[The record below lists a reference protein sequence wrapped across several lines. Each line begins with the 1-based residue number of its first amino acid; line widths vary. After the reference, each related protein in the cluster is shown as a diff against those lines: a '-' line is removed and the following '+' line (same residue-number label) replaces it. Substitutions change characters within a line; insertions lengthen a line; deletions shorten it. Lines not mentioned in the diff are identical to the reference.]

1 MTGYESKPTRLRI
14 RNDEV
19 ETVAMSEYSPS
30 LRGEKKFIAFLLIFA
45 VAIVGGT
52 AGIVLYFHPI
62 RKEEANPVSNTQT
75 SFPTISQTTLP
86 TRTPTRNPTKS
97 PTNRPTRT
105 PTLSLSPTK
114 SPTRAPSYAPTSTQ
128 NPSSTPTRSPSSNP
142 TVSFNPTN
150 SPSATPSSAPSTS
163 FSPTEAPT
171 KTPSVNPTMSF
182 SPSWGFSKQFEQK
195 VVLEKGGVEGLGRG
209 QFVSSPLA
217 TYKVGLSTTGD
228 FVLLDS
234 QSSIIWN
241 AGVTGGSKL
250 YLQSDGNLIVRDEEQ
265 NSLWS
270 TRTHKNYYSRLMID
284 DGGQISVVYGETA
297 IWIAG
302 VPRGQYTGPPSQDL
316 QFPIRA
322 AFYYLWYPGTSGL
335 FCCVLFC

>member
-1 MTGYESKPTRLRI
+1 M
-14 RNDEV
+14 
-19 ETVAMSEYSPS
+19 
-30 LRGEKKFIAFLLIFA
+30 
-45 VAIVGGT
+45 
-52 AGIVLYFHPI
+52 
-62 RKEEANPVSNTQT
+62 
-75 SFPTISQTTLP
+75 
-86 TRTPTRNPTKS
+86 
-97 PTNRPTRT
+97 
-105 PTLSLSPTK
+105 
-114 SPTRAPSYAPTSTQ
+114 
-128 NPSSTPTRSPSSNP
+128 NPSSTPTLSPSSNP

-234 QSSIIWN
+234 QSNIIWN
-241 AGVTGGSKL
+241 AGVTGGSRL

-270 TRTHKNYYSRLMID
+270 TRTQKNYYSRVMID

-302 VPRGQYTGPPSQDL
+302 VPRGQYTGAPSQDL

-322 AFYYLWYPGTSGL
+322 AFYYLWYPGTSCL